1 MSKLKDLVSKGVRL
15 IVADDQESL
24 ESEAGASAPAPRER
38 EIPAAAFEEPL
49 QPPPAVVESTVPAD
63 VDDFGAVY
71 AEAGIEVPAHGYGID
86 KAQEMLANKRLAAL
100 SREVKATAVMAALE
114 AAGAP
119 VRDIIQDGVR
129 RDTALDTFE
138 AAKEAE
144 LRGLQKQS
152 QERVQGIKA
161 EIDEFLRTKNAELE
175 DLKKATEAA
184 EKAFAAM
191 QARKRKEE
199 DRIHEVV
206 AHFVEGADNPIT
218 AGPRAAATTPSSPA
232 KPAPADS

>member
-1 MSKLKDLVSKGVRL
+1 MSRLKDLVSKGVRL
-15 IVADDQESL
+15 IVAEDEG
-24 ESEAGASAPAPRER
+24 EFASEAAPASAPHER
-38 EIPAAAFEEPL
+38 DIPAAAFEEPL
-49 QPPPAVVESTVPAD
+49 QPPPAVVESSEPAD
-63 VDDFGAVY
+63 VDDYTAEY
-71 AEAGIEVPAHGYGID
+71 AEAGITVPDHGYGVD
-86 KAQEMLANKRLAAL
+86 KAEEMLANKRLSAL

-138 AAKEAE
+138 AAKEAQ
-144 LRGLQKQS
+144 LKGLQQQS
-152 QERVQGIKA
+152 QERVQAIKA
-161 EIDEFLRTKNAELE
+161 EIDEFLHSKNAEIE

-191 QARKRKEE
+191 QSRKRKEE

-206 AHFVEGADNPIT
+206 AHFIEGADNPIT
-218 AGPRAAATTPSSPA
+218 AGPRAAATAPPS

>member
-1 MSKLKDLVSKGVRL
+1 MSRLKDLVSKGVRL
-15 IVADDQESL
+15 IVADDQPTDVVD
-24 ESEAGASAPAPRER
+24 APPRER
-38 EIPAAAFEEPL
+38 NIPAEAFEETL
-49 QPPPAVVESTVPAD
+49 QAPPAVVQSSVPAD
-63 VDDFGAVY
+63 VLDFTAVY
-71 AEAGIEVPAHGYGID
+71 AEAGIELPAHGYGVD
-86 KAQEMLANKRLAAL
+86 KAEEMLQNKRLAAL

-144 LRGLQKQS
+144 MRDLQRQS
-152 QERVQGIKA
+152 GDRVKSIKD
-161 EIDEFLRTKNAELE
+161 EIDEFLRSKNTEIEEL
-175 DLKKATEAA
+175 KQATEAA
-184 EKAFAAM
+184 EKAFSAL

-206 AHFVEGADNPIT
+206 AHFIEGADNPIT
-218 AGPRAAATTPSSPA
+218 AGPKSAAATPSPA

>member
-1 MSKLKDLVSKGVRL
+1 MSRLKDLVSKGVRL
-15 IVADDQESL
+15 IVADDEAAL
-24 ESEAGASAPAPRER
+24 ASEADPSSPPRDR
-38 EIPAAAFEEPL
+38 DIPAAAFEEPL
-49 QPPPAVVESTVPAD
+49 QPPPAVVESSVPAD
-63 VDDFGAVY
+63 VDDFSAVY
-71 AEAGIEVPAHGYGID
+71 AEAGIEVPAHGYGVD
-86 KAQEMLANKRLAAL
+86 KAEEMLSNKRLAAL

-119 VRDIIQDGVR
+119 MRDIIQDGVR

-138 AAKEAE
+138 AAKQSE
-144 LRGLQKQS
+144 LQVLQRQS
-152 QERVQGIKA
+152 QERVQAIKD
-161 EIDEFLRTKNAELE
+161 EIDEFLRSKNAELE

-206 AHFVEGADNPIT
+206 AHFIEGADNPIT
-218 AGPRAAATTPSSPA
+218 AGPRAAATTPSPA